1 MVALR
6 LQILLL
12 ALLLLLPVAAQ
23 ARLTLGWVPGAA
35 ILGREDQ
42 AQRLAAHLE
51 ARLVEPVELRYF
63 SNEAQLHEWLHRYRM
78 VDLAALSQAYYQELP
93 AGQLVPVASLGSNS
107 ASAQLVLRQGLPSE
121 QQLQLRTLLADLAAD
136 PAGSALLA
144 DLGKL
149 NMSPPEGAPRAS
161 LSPAVPPAA
170 PLVAASP
177 DKGDS
182 VVPQPSTTVIS
193 PIQPVAEPSPPLEP
207 IDEPPVLPGDATLTN
222 AHTYVS
228 RNVEI
233 LARKIDTFFGTQRAF
248 EESSG
253 TYIRARGSI
262 IYQKSG
268 DLDFDGNLR
277 AKLDLPNL
285 KEKLSLVIESD
296 ADDTLTQKGQI
307 TTGTPKVTDTFDNR
321 RASASLQYVLREE
334 RFWDVRL
341 QPGIKLHWPPET
353 FLRLRMR
360 RIQPISDNW
369 LSRVTLTP
377 GWYDPRGWE
386 VRLRHDFDRDAGQ
399 GSLFR
404 IGSEATWLVKEDR
417 NVGLVQSLAYA
428 HPLSSREQMAYEVG
442 VTFETDP
449 TFWDTSYFSSIRYRR
464 NIHRGWIF
472 LELKPQILFER
483 ENDFKPDP
491 SFALSVEMVFGARAL
506 ASSQQ

>member
-1 MVALR
+1 MGVPGPPV
-6 LQILLL
+6 LLL
-12 ALLLLLPVAAQ
+12 CLLLLPITAQ
-23 ARLTLGWVPGAA
+23 AKLTLGWVPGAA
-35 ILGREDQ
+35 IVGSEDQ
-42 AQRLAAHLE
+42 ARRLASQLE
-51 ARLVEPVELRYF
+51 ASLAEPVELRTF
-63 SNEAQLHEWLHRYRM
+63 SDEAQLHQWLHRYRM
-78 VDLAALSQAYYQELP
+78 VDLAPLSETYFRTLP
-93 AGQLVPVASLGSNS
+93 AGQLLPVAQLRSGS
-107 ASAQLVLRQGLPSE
+107 ASAQLVLRQGLGSE
-121 QQLQLRTLLADLAAD
+121 QQQQLRTQLAKLPADFAPSAAKPV
-136 PAGSALLA
+136 PAPIIS
-144 DLGKL
+144 
-149 NMSPPEGAPRAS
+149 STQ
-161 LSPAVPPAA
+161 PPA
-170 PLVAASP
+170 
-177 DKGDS
+177 
-182 VVPQPSTTVIS
+182 TT
-193 PIQPVAEPSPPLEP
+193 PAPLEP
-207 IDEPPVLPGDATLTN
+207 VEEPPVLPGDATLTN
-222 AHTYVS
+222 AHAYVS

-262 IYQKSG
+262 IYRKSG

-404 IGSEATWLVKEDR
+404 IGSEATWLAKEDR